1 MPGFIASHEPLSGQ
15 SGPPALLLPLTSFC
29 RMYTIKTLQQRLII
43 FMILPV
49 AVFLAAI
56 GVGGYFYDRSS
67 LYQKWQESAILRLG
81 VAAHYMDMRLGEPLQ
96 WIQFWLSVPWRSP
109 PFLAGDWILKKLRE
123 QPGVSQVSL
132 EWQDPPP
139 GGAGAP
145 QEGKGGGG
153 LAPRVAKVS
162 LPQFFYPSDHKTVGL
177 TFTLLDGAGHSLG
190 RLTVLMKLDYLMEGV
205 RTDGWLQTYMACLV
219 NDNGT
224 FLACTDPEMATR
236 YCLGDTQKPL
246 KLAMLK
252 EMKTRPYGTVVG
264 HQEVIGFCRLAGAPW
279 AIVLHAQEN
288 QIMAPIRGF
297 RFDYII
303 AGLLCYVVSMVLIQ
317 LGVGSMVATILQISR
332 RVPLVARGEYSEP
345 IEVQSRDEIGQLTR
359 SFNDM
364 VTGLKERDF
373 IKNTF
378 GIYVDQ
384 EIAAKLMQ
392 RPEASRLG
400 GEKRQVVILFS
411 DIRNFTPLAEALSPE
426 ATMQLVNVY
435 FSHMVEVL
443 RRHDGIIVD
452 FLGDEILAFFDPL
465 DGSLAPV
472 VRGALRCAL
481 EMQQAMLGVSFAGIA
496 HQLPPIQMGIGLHT
510 GEVVAGHIGSES
522 RAKYGIVGSAVN
534 LAHRIQGQAGRG
546 EVVIS
551 QDVYRLVQPEV
562 RVTREFEVRLKG
574 IQDPITLYA
583 VGQLTTS

>member
-1 MPGFIASHEPLSGQ
+1 
-15 SGPPALLLPLTSFC
+15 
-29 RMYTIKTLQQRLII
+29 
-43 FMILPV
+43 MILPV

-56 GVGGYFYDRSS
+56 GVGSYFYDRSS

-81 VAAHYMDMRLGEPLQ
+81 VAAHYMDIRLGEPLQ
-96 WIQFWLSVPWRSP
+96 WIQT
-109 PFLAGDWILKKLRE
+109 LANTGGDRRGTDNQNWILKKLRE
-123 QPGVSQVSL
+123 QPGVDRVTL
-132 EWQDPPP
+132 TWQEPPP

-145 QEGKGGGG
+145 PDVWGGGG

-162 LPQFFYPSDHKTVGL
+162 TRQFFYPPDQKTVGL
-177 TFTLLDGAGHSLG
+177 RTTLLNDAEQPLG
-190 RLTVLMKLDYLMEGV
+190 RLDVLIKLDYLMEGV
-205 RTDGWLQTYMACLV
+205 RAAGWLHTYMACLV

-224 FLACTDPEMATR
+224 FLAHTSPEMTTR

-246 KLAMLK
+246 ELAMLK
-252 EMKTRPYGTVVG
+252 AMKEKPYGTEVG
-264 HQEVIGFCRLAGAPW
+264 HKQVIGYYRLHAAPW
-279 AIVLHAQEN
+279 AIMLHAEES
-288 QIMAPIRGF
+288 QIMAPILGF
-297 RFDYII
+297 RSAYII
-303 AGLLCYVVSMVLIQ
+303 AGLFCLVISLVLMQ

-332 RVPLVARGEYSEP
+332 KAALVARGEYGEP
-345 IEVQSRDEIGQLTR
+345 LEVQSRDEMGQLTR

-384 EIAAKLMQ
+384 KIAAKLMQ
-392 RPEASRLG
+392 RPEASRLS

-411 DIRNFTPLAEALSPE
+411 DIRDFTPLAEALTPE
-426 ATMQLVNVY
+426 ATIQLVNVY

-443 RRHDGIIVD
+443 RRHDAIIVD
-452 FLGDEILAFFDPL
+452 FLGDAILAFFDPL
-465 DGSLAPV
+465 NGSLAPV
-472 VRGALRCAL
+472 AAGALRCAL

-496 HQLPPIQMGIGLHT
+496 HQLPPIRMGIGLHA
-510 GEVVAGHIGSES
+510 GEVVTGHVGSES
-522 RAKYGIVGSAVN
+522 RAKYGIIGSTVN

-562 RVTREFEVRLKG
+562 RVTREFVVQLKG

-583 VGQLTTS
+583 VEQLITS